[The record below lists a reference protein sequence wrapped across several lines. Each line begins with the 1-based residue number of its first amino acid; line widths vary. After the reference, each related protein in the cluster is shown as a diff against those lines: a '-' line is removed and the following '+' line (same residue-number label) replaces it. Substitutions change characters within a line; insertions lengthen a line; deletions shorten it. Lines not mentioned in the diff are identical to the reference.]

1 MITNPFTQLG
11 IGQAANTTFTPVWH
25 QATQVGNNQNW
36 NLFQQAQQAQQAYN
50 PQHMSAIQAQ
60 QAAAFNQYAQQEIE
74 RKDWMIDGKRM
85 TFKEFADTLFPEDTA
100 ERTMFFLKY
109 SK

>member
-1 MITNPFTQLG
+1 MQALQLARRYKNSPTLRKHYNDL
-11 IGQAANTTFTPVWH
+11 IKATVSKNVPA
-25 QATQVGNNQNW
+25 ATQANR
-36 NLFQQAQQAQQAYN
+36 L
-50 PQHMSAIQAQ
+50 
-60 QAAAFNQYAQQEIE
+60 IE
-74 RKDWMIDGKRM
+74 KELEKKDWMISGQRM